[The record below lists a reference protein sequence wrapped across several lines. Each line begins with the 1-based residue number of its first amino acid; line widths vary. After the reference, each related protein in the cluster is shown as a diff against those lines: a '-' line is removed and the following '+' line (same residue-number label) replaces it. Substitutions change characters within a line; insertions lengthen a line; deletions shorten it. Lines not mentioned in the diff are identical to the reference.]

1 MRSLIITQ
9 NITLDGSIQMLGD
22 WFNPEAHD
30 DELAAELRRQDE
42 TADALLLGRQTFQ
55 DFRSYWPYQT
65 DDPTGVADYINGVAK
80 YVVSAT
86 ITDPQWSNST
96 ILSGDPVEQ
105 VGMLKTAPGGDIVAT
120 GSITLCH
127 TLIAAGL
134 VDEYRLFV
142 YPYVQG
148 GGRRLF
154 PDGTTISG
162 FVPAAAPR
170 TFPGGVTLASWTA
183 PKSPSDR

>member
-9 NITLDGSIQMLGD
+9 NITLDASIDMLGD

-30 DELAAELRRQDE
+30 AELTAELRRQDE

-55 DFRSYWPYQT
+55 DFRSYWPHQT
-65 DDPTGVADYINGVAK
+65 DDPTGIADYINNVAK
-80 YVVSAT
+80 YVVSST
-86 ITDPQWSNST
+86 MTDPQWDNST
-96 ILSGDPVEQ
+96 ILSGDLAEL
-105 VGMLKTAPGGDIVAT
+105 VGALKSAPGGDIVAT

-127 TLIAAGL
+127 SLIAAGL
-134 VDEYRLFV
+134 VDEFRVFI

-162 FVPAAAPR
+162 FSPASAPVR
-170 TFPGGVTLASWTA
+170 FPGGVTLVSWTA
-183 PKSPSDR
+183 PEHR

>member
-9 NITLDGSIQMLGD
+9 NITLDGSVEMLGD

-30 DELAAELRRQDE
+30 GELTAELRRQDE
-42 TADALLLGRQTFQ
+42 TADALLLGRQTFH
-55 DFRSYWPYQT
+55 DFRSYWPHQSS
-65 DDPTGVADYINGVAK
+65 DPTGVADYINNVAK
-80 YVVSAT
+80 YVVSST
-86 ITDPQWSNST
+86 IADPQWNNS
-96 ILSGDPVEQ
+96 IVLPGDPVDE
-105 VGMLKTAPGGDIVAT
+105 VKALKAAPGGDIVAT

-127 TLIAAGL
+127 SLIAAGL
-134 VDEYRLFV
+134 VDEYRFFI

-154 PDGTTISG
+154 PDGATISG
-162 FVPAAAPR
+162 LVPAAPPM

-183 PKSPSDR
+183 RR

>member
-9 NITLDGSIQMLGD
+9 NITLDGSIEMLAD
-22 WFNPEAHD
+22 WFNPEAHEA
-30 DELAAELRRQDE
+30 ELTAELRRQDE

-55 DFRSYWPYQT
+55 DFRSYWPHQA
-65 DDPTGVADYINGVAK
+65 DDPTGVADYINNVAK
-80 YVVSAT
+80 YVVSST
-86 ITDPQWSNST
+86 MTDPQWDNST
-96 ILSGDPVEQ
+96 ILSGDLVER
-105 VGMLKTAPGGDIVAT
+105 VSALKVAPGGDIVAT

-127 TLIAAGL
+127 SLIAEGL
-134 VDEYRLFV
+134 VDEFRLFI

-162 FVPAAAPR
+162 FSPAAAPM
-170 TFPGGVTLASWTA
+170 TFPGGVTLVSWTA
-183 PKSPSDR
+183 PEHR